1 MKPLVVLVL
10 VLAGAVAAEAF
21 LYNDADWS
29 DLKVTWGA
37 NPFNSQYFQSIPRK
51 ESDAK
56 AADWTAFS
64 RGNECNGA
72 FYNGYRFIKNN
83 DPAVMLLF
91 DKNGYI
97 AGIQMGAQKDKLPA
111 GTPSRYIQ
119 ALWNDDDD
127 MYVITAYFVD
137 PAIVCTTGRTEEE
150 FDQHGTG
157 TDLYIQNGTTPAMH
171 IKIPKSESG
180 LTDTAWTK
188 GGCFYTMGRH
198 YWYNVSRDMD
208 CDRFF
213 PVFLMYNSG
222 DLNGFGWNMNAN
234 LDSHRYEHPPAAA
247 LGLFFEEAPTC
258 LPDLANRGL
267 TTQHI
272 YLDSTPQL
280 NFC

>member
-1 MKPLVVLVL
+1 MNALVLL
-10 VLAGAVAAEAF
+10 VLAGVVAAEGF
-21 LYNDADWS
+21 LYNDVDWS

-37 NPFNSQYFQSIPRK
+37 NPFSHQYFQSVPRK

-56 AADWTAFS
+56 AADWTAFHS
-64 RGNECNGA
+64 GTECNGA
-72 FYNGYRFIKNN
+72 FYNGYRFIKDN

-97 AGIQMGAQKDKLPA
+97 AGIQMGAQKDKVPA
-111 GTPSRYIQ
+111 GTPSQYIQ
-119 ALWNDDDD
+119 SLWNDDDD

-137 PAIVCTTGRTEEE
+137 PATICTTGRTEED

-157 TDLYIQNGTTPAMH
+157 TDLYIQNGTTPASL
-171 IKIPKSESG
+171 IRIPKSESG
-180 LTDTAWTK
+180 LAGTAWTK

-222 DLNGFGWNMNAN
+222 DLNGFGWDMNAN
-234 LDSHRYEHPPAAA
+234 LDSPRYEHPPAAA
-247 LGLFFEEAPTC
+247 LGLFFDEEPAC

-272 YLDSTPQL
+272 YLDNTPQL